1 MNTRELA
8 HAAQDE
14 LLEHA
19 NPLDTRLAFDVGFL
33 VLGLLS
39 TFPEG
44 LRVEERL
51 QEASPVALVKLIEA
65 PRLVQSG
72 QVVLQLNKRVVPF
85 AFAHGFVRREWADCD
100 DHMGRRGCRIL
111 WERVERGR
119 ILLLFS
125 PGWIA
130 LVNARR
136 TKYCSANFSRH
147 LRGCHGPWCR
157 RLFCRTVGQ
166 PFCQP
171 CVLVVRSPIVVSS
184 KGFTAESDLVSTT
197 L

>member
-14 LLEHA
+14 LLEYA

-33 VLGLLS
+33 ILGLLG

-44 LRVEERL
+44 PRAEERL

-85 AFAHGFVRREWADCD
+85 AFAYGFVRREWADCD
-100 DHMGRRGCRIL
+100 DRRGWRESRIL
-111 WERVERGR
+111 WERVERGC

-125 PGWIA
+125 PG
-130 LVNARR
+130 
-136 TKYCSANFSRH
+136 
-147 LRGCHGPWCR
+147 
-157 RLFCRTVGQ
+157 
-166 PFCQP
+166 
-171 CVLVVRSPIVVSS
+171 
-184 KGFTAESDLVSTT
+184 
-197 L
+197 